1 MNHKIG
7 IIVRVLSLSQE
18 RRNEIFSL
26 MCFKK
31 IYQYPYHYQHIPP
44 SEVLGKAVFFPESSN
59 SEDCICQTQL
69 CGQQASES
77 CMMQLTSHNFQKF
90 LQTPSITTMGWLSLC
105 QVLSKQ
111 IAKTVLALGISLFF
125 AKPEVMMYFGPLSK
139 RVMKA

>member
-7 IIVRVLSLSQE
+7 TIARVLSLSQE

-31 IYQYPYHYQHIPP
+31 CISTLTIISISHHLKSSGKQY
-44 SEVLGKAVFFPESSN
+44 FFQSSN

-90 LQTPSITTMGWLSLC
+90 LQTSITTMGWLSLC